1 MPWPPGGNPVP
12 IDPML
17 AAVVEGKPAVRLRP
31 PLPLSAAYNNG
42 ASASC
47 ARTSSAPS
55 PSTSKTQAAGVDGN
69 ARTLSNV
76 GVPTDA
82 NTDGTRSA
90 SDPVPYS
97 GTDAPRGST
106 TITRLG
112 PCPRSSLGQRSREP
126 DRLRNHG
133 CAVAVRGC
141 CAGKVLA

>member
-1 MPWPPGGNPVP
+1 MPCAPGGSPVP

-31 PLPLSAAYNNG
+31 PLLLSAACSNG

-47 ARTSSAPS
+47 ARTSSAPR
-55 PSTSKTQAAGVDGN
+55 PSTSRTQAAGVDGN
-69 ARTLSNV
+69 ASTLSNV

-90 SDPVPYS
+90 SDRVPYN
-97 GTDAPRGST
+97 GTDTPRGST

-112 PCPRSSLGQRSREP
+112 PCPRSSLRQCSREP
-126 DRLRNHG
+126 DRLRDHG
-133 CAVAVRGC
+133 CTVAV
-141 CAGKVLA
+141 LTHPQ